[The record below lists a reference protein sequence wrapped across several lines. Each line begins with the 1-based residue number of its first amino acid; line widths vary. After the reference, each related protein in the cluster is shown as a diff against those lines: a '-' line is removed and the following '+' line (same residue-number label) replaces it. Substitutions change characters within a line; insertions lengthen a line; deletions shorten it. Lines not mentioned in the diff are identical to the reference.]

1 MFFVKFIEKISG
13 VNGRHFLVYKLYFSK
28 GENKMLK
35 VENITKYY
43 NKTKAVDNL
52 SFTVDK
58 GEIFGLLG
66 ENGAGKTTTFRIILG
81 LINASSGNVTLDGK
95 KIDYSLT
102 DKIGYVTEERS
113 LLTKMTVKDQILL
126 YGVLKGMS
134 EDNILKEMRKWLK
147 KFQILDYENRKIK
160 ELSKGNQQKIQ
171 FIAAVINKPKLLI
184 LDEPFSGLD
193 PINVEMLKKAII
205 ELQKAGCSIIF
216 SSHQMEQIEDFCEK
230 LVILSHGK
238 VVVAGYL
245 KDIKNEYRK
254 KNILLR
260 GDNLPLDKIRKL
272 KGVISLEEYRG
283 EYLVKIESLDIADS
297 IFKLVKDYS
306 ITKYDVTEPTLNEIF
321 IEKVGV
327 NND

>member
-1 MFFVKFIEKISG
+1 
-13 VNGRHFLVYKLYFSK
+13 
-28 GENKMLK
+28 MLK

-43 NKTKAVDNL
+43 KKNKAVDNL
-52 SFTVDK
+52 SFTVEK

-81 LINASSGNVTLDGK
+81 LVNASSGNVTLDGK
-95 KIDYSLT
+95 KIDYNLT

-147 KFQILDYENRKIK
+147 KFQISDYENRKIK

-205 ELQKAGCSIIF
+205 ELQETGCSIIF

-272 KGVISLEEYRG
+272 KGVISLEEHRG
-283 EYLVKIESLDIADS
+283 EYLVKIESLAIADS
-297 IFKLVKDYS
+297 IFKLVKDYN

>member
-1 MFFVKFIEKISG
+1 
-13 VNGRHFLVYKLYFSK
+13 
-28 GENKMLK
+28 MLK

-43 NKTKAVDNL
+43 NKNKAVDNL
-52 SFTVDK
+52 SFTVEK

-81 LINASSGNVTLDGK
+81 LINASSGKVTLDGK

-126 YGVLKGMS
+126 YGVLKGMR

-147 KFQILDYENRKIK
+147 KFQISDYENRKIK

-205 ELQKAGCSIIF
+205 ELQETGCSIIF

-272 KGVISLEEYRG
+272 KGVISLEEHRG

-297 IFKLVKDYS
+297 IFKIVKDYN

-321 IEKVGV
+321 IEKVGA

>member
-1 MFFVKFIEKISG
+1 
-13 VNGRHFLVYKLYFSK
+13 
-28 GENKMLK
+28 MLK

-52 SFTVDK
+52 SFTVEK

-147 KFQILDYENRKIK
+147 KFQISDYENRKIK

-205 ELQKAGCSIIF
+205 ELQETGCSIIF

-272 KGVISLEEYRG
+272 KGVISLEEHRG
-283 EYLVKIESLDIADS
+283 EYLVKIESLAIADS
-297 IFKLVKDYS
+297 IFKIVKDYN

-321 IEKVGV
+321 IEKVGA

>member
-1 MFFVKFIEKISG
+1 
-13 VNGRHFLVYKLYFSK
+13 
-28 GENKMLK
+28 MLK

-43 NKTKAVDNL
+43 NKNKAVDNL
-52 SFTVDK
+52 SFTVEK

-147 KFQILDYENRKIK
+147 KFQIIDYENRKIK

-205 ELQKAGCSIIF
+205 ELQETGCSIIF

-230 LVILSHGK
+230 LVILSPGK

-272 KGVISLEEYRG
+272 KGVISLEEHRG

-297 IFKLVKDYS
+297 IFKIVKDYN

-321 IEKVGV
+321 IEKVGA

>member
-1 MFFVKFIEKISG
+1 
-13 VNGRHFLVYKLYFSK
+13 
-28 GENKMLK
+28 MLK

-52 SFTVDK
+52 SFTVEK

-205 ELQKAGCSIIF
+205 ELQETGCSIIF

-297 IFKLVKDYS
+297 IFKIVKDYN

-321 IEKVGV
+321 IEKVGA

>member
-1 MFFVKFIEKISG
+1 
-13 VNGRHFLVYKLYFSK
+13 
-28 GENKMLK
+28 MLK

-52 SFTVDK
+52 SFTVEK

-205 ELQKAGCSIIF
+205 ELQRAGCSIIF

-260 GDNLPLDKIRKL
+260 GNDLPLDKIRKL
-272 KGVISLEEYRG
+272 KGVISLCEHRG

-297 IFKLVKDYS
+297 IFKLVKDYN

-321 IEKVGV
+321 IEKVGA

>member
-1 MFFVKFIEKISG
+1 
-13 VNGRHFLVYKLYFSK
+13 
-28 GENKMLK
+28 MLK

-52 SFTVDK
+52 SFTVEK

-147 KFQILDYENRKIK
+147 KFQISDYENRKIK

-205 ELQKAGCSIIF
+205 ELQETGCSIIF

-238 VVVAGYL
+238 VVIAGYL

-272 KGVISLEEYRG
+272 KGVISLEEHRG

-297 IFKLVKDYS
+297 IFKLVKDYN

-321 IEKVGV
+321 IEKVGA

>member
-1 MFFVKFIEKISG
+1 
-13 VNGRHFLVYKLYFSK
+13 
-28 GENKMLK
+28 MLK

-43 NKTKAVDNL
+43 NKVKAVDNL
-52 SFTVDK
+52 SFTVGK

-81 LINASSGNVTLDGK
+81 LINASSGKVTLDGK
-95 KIDYSLT
+95 EIDYNIT

-147 KFQILDYENRKIK
+147 KFQISDYENRKIK

-205 ELQKAGCSIIF
+205 ELQETGCSIIF

-238 VVVAGYL
+238 VVVSGYL
-245 KDIKNEYRK
+245 KDIKTEYRK

-272 KGVISLEEYRG
+272 KGVISLCEHRG
-283 EYLVKIESLDIADS
+283 EYLVKIESLAIADS
-297 IFKLVKDYS
+297 ILKIVKDYN

-321 IEKVGV
+321 IEKVGA

>member
-1 MFFVKFIEKISG
+1 
-13 VNGRHFLVYKLYFSK
+13 
-28 GENKMLK
+28 MLK

-43 NKTKAVDNL
+43 NKNKAVDNL
-52 SFTVDK
+52 SFTVEK

-147 KFQILDYENRKIK
+147 KFQISDYENRKIK

-205 ELQKAGCSIIF
+205 ELQETGCSIIF

-272 KGVISLEEYRG
+272 KGVISLEEHRG

-297 IFKLVKDYS
+297 IFKLVKDYN
-306 ITKYDVTEPTLNEIF
+306 ITKYDLTEPTLNEIF
-321 IEKVGV
+321 IEKVGA

>member
-1 MFFVKFIEKISG
+1 
-13 VNGRHFLVYKLYFSK
+13 
-28 GENKMLK
+28 
-35 VENITKYY
+35 
-43 NKTKAVDNL
+43 
-52 SFTVDK
+52 
-58 GEIFGLLG
+58 
-66 ENGAGKTTTFRIILG
+66 
-81 LINASSGNVTLDGK
+81 
-95 KIDYSLT
+95 
-102 DKIGYVTEERS
+102 
-113 LLTKMTVKDQILL
+113 
-126 YGVLKGMS
+126 
-134 EDNILKEMRKWLK
+134 MRKWLK
-147 KFQILDYENRKIK
+147 KFQISDYENRKIK

-205 ELQKAGCSIIF
+205 ELQETGCSIIF

-272 KGVISLEEYRG
+272 KGAISLEEHRG

-297 IFKLVKDYS
+297 IFKIVKDYN

-321 IEKVGV
+321 IEKVGA

>member
-1 MFFVKFIEKISG
+1 
-13 VNGRHFLVYKLYFSK
+13 
-28 GENKMLK
+28 MLK

-52 SFTVDK
+52 SFTVEK

-66 ENGAGKTTTFRIILG
+66 ENEAGKTTTFRIILG

-113 LLTKMTVKDQILL
+113 LLTKMTVKEQILL

-147 KFQILDYENRKIK
+147 KFQISDYENRKIK

-205 ELQKAGCSIIF
+205 ELQETGCSIIF

-272 KGVISLEEYRG
+272 KGAISLEEHRG

-297 IFKLVKDYS
+297 IFKLVKDYN

-321 IEKVGV
+321 IEKVGA

>member
-1 MFFVKFIEKISG
+1 
-13 VNGRHFLVYKLYFSK
+13 
-28 GENKMLK
+28 MLK

-52 SFTVDK
+52 SFTVEK

-147 KFQILDYENRKIK
+147 KFQISDYENRKIK

-205 ELQKAGCSIIF
+205 ELQETGCSIIF

-272 KGVISLEEYRG
+272 KGAISLEEHRG
-283 EYLVKIESLDIADS
+283 EYLVKIESLDIKDS
-297 IFKLVKDYS
+297 IFKLVKDYN

-321 IEKVGV
+321 IEKVGA

>member
-1 MFFVKFIEKISG
+1 
-13 VNGRHFLVYKLYFSK
+13 
-28 GENKMLK
+28 MLK

-52 SFTVDK
+52 SFTVEK

-134 EDNILKEMRKWLK
+134 EDNILKEMRKWLE
-147 KFQILDYENRKIK
+147 KFQISDYENRKIK

-205 ELQKAGCSIIF
+205 ELQETGCSIIF

-297 IFKLVKDYS
+297 IFKIVKDYN

>member
-1 MFFVKFIEKISG
+1 
-13 VNGRHFLVYKLYFSK
+13 
-28 GENKMLK
+28 MLK

-43 NKTKAVDNL
+43 NKNKAVDNL
-52 SFTVDK
+52 SFTVEK

-147 KFQILDYENRKIK
+147 KFQISDYENRKIK

-205 ELQKAGCSIIF
+205 ELQETGCSIIF

-272 KGVISLEEYRG
+272 KGVISLEEHRG
-283 EYLVKIESLDIADS
+283 EYLVKIESLDIADL
-297 IFKLVKDYS
+297 IFKIVKDYN

-321 IEKVGV
+321 IEKVGA

>member
-1 MFFVKFIEKISG
+1 
-13 VNGRHFLVYKLYFSK
+13 
-28 GENKMLK
+28 MLK

-43 NKTKAVDNL
+43 NKVKAVDNL

-81 LINASSGNVTLDGK
+81 LINASSGKVTLDGK
-95 KIDYSLT
+95 EIDYSLT

-134 EDNILKEMRKWLK
+134 EDNILKEMHKWLK

-193 PINVEMLKKAII
+193 PINVEMLKKAIK
-205 ELQKAGCSIIF
+205 ELQNAGCSIIF

-238 VVVAGYL
+238 AVVAGYL
-245 KDIKNEYRK
+245 KDIKNEYLK

-272 KGVISLEEYRG
+272 KGVISLCEHRG
-283 EYLVKIESLDIADS
+283 EYLVKIENLDIAAS
-297 IFKLVKDYS
+297 IFKIVKDYN
-306 ITKYDVTEPTLNEIF
+306 ITKYDITEPTLNEIF
-321 IEKVGV
+321 IEKVGA

>member
-1 MFFVKFIEKISG
+1 
-13 VNGRHFLVYKLYFSK
+13 
-28 GENKMLK
+28 MLK

-43 NKTKAVDNL
+43 NKNKAVDNL
-52 SFTVDK
+52 SFTVEK

-147 KFQILDYENRKIK
+147 KFQISDYENRKIK

-272 KGVISLEEYRG
+272 KGVISLEEHRG

-297 IFKLVKDYS
+297 IFKIVKDYN

>member
-1 MFFVKFIEKISG
+1 
-13 VNGRHFLVYKLYFSK
+13 
-28 GENKMLK
+28 MLK

-52 SFTVDK
+52 SFTVEK

-147 KFQILDYENRKIK
+147 KFQISDYENRKIK

-205 ELQKAGCSIIF
+205 ELQETGCSIIF

-238 VVVAGYL
+238 VLVAGYL

-272 KGVISLEEYRG
+272 KGVISLEEHRG

-297 IFKLVKDYS
+297 IFKIVKDYN

-321 IEKVGV
+321 IEKVGA

>member
-1 MFFVKFIEKISG
+1 
-13 VNGRHFLVYKLYFSK
+13 
-28 GENKMLK
+28 MLK

-52 SFTVDK
+52 SFTVEK

-126 YGVLKGMS
+126 YGVLKRMS

-147 KFQILDYENRKIK
+147 KFQISDYENRKIK

-193 PINVEMLKKAII
+193 PINVEILKKAII
-205 ELQKAGCSIIF
+205 ELQETGCSIIF

-272 KGVISLEEYRG
+272 KGVISLEEHRG

-297 IFKLVKDYS
+297 IFKIVKDYN

-321 IEKVGV
+321 IEKVGA